1 MKTIKIMYIMKT
13 EKTKDPNVSLEEA
26 RKECETHIEIMEK
39 LNKLECYFKT
49 VCAEDYD
56 GIFYYDELVNN
67 MLRPADALQIA
78 KRQKHDEILLMIKK
92 YGQMY
97 QTVREHDDYS
107 HAPVLSDDVQVIIA
121 QRNNAQ
127 EMHTYLAYL
136 GFGEP
141 AQHII
146 VDRGDHDELMYYI
159 ERHGFV
165 PEVQKKLW
173 ERGNRDEIS
182 LHFRKHGL
190 CPELVSEYFKHNRNH
205 DDLLFIIHHYGQ
217 QHKALPDDVQVIIAQ
232 CNDTEEIRTYLS
244 YMGFGGPAQDVVVS
258 RGNHDELMYYIER
271 HGFVPEVQKKLWAR
285 GNKEEISLHL
295 LKHGLCSELE
305 AELLD
310 DGNPENFKF
319 WVSRRYLSE
328 ERQKKLLESGS
339 SEIFYAYIARHD
351 FSYCF
356 EELLIEKRST
366 QEIMD
371 YISMK
376 HRLNCDGVRKLL
388 ERGDHNL
395 IMHYISFLEWP
406 HTDPFIRE
414 FNLSGRKNDEELIA
428 AYKRQG
434 GYAYLDFQ
442 KSLIEKGDASAFA
455 YSLDGRLDPGTEKF
469 LAQKGSHDIVMAY
482 IERYPL
488 EMYALREFFN
498 RNNSEEAVFYCQKW
512 Q

>member
-26 RKECETHIEIMEK
+26 RKECETHIKIMEK
-39 LNKLECYFKT
+39 LNKLDCHFERME
-49 VCAEDYD
+49 AEDSE
-56 GIFYYDELVNN
+56 GIFYYDNLICHEL
-67 MLRPADALQIA
+67 PAAEALEIA
-78 KRQKHDEILLMIKK
+78 RRQNHDEILLMIQK
-92 YGQMY
+92 YGKMY
-97 QTVREHDDYS
+97 QYIKGYNKSSYT
-107 HAPVLSDDVQVIIA
+107 PVLSYDVQVIIA

-127 EMHTYLAYL
+127 EMHAYLAYL

-232 CNDTEEIRTYLS
+232 RNDSEEMCAYLS

-388 ERGDHNL
+388 EKGDHNL

-434 GYAYLDFQ
+434 SYAYLDFQ
-442 KSLIEKGDASAFA
+442 KSLIEKGDAYAFA
-455 YSLDGRLDPGTEKF
+455 CSLDGRLDPETEKF

-498 RNNSEEAVFYCQKW
+498 RNNSEEAAFYCQKW

>member
-1 MKTIKIMYIMKT
+1 MKT
-13 EKTKDPNVSLEEA
+13 EKTKGPNVSLEEA
-26 RKECETHIEIMEK
+26 RKECETHIKIMERLAK
-39 LNKLECYFKT
+39 LDCHFERME
-49 VCAEDYD
+49 AEDSE
-56 GIFYYDELVNN
+56 GIFYYDNLICHEL
-67 MLRPADALQIA
+67 PAAEALEIA
-78 KRQKHDEILLMIKK
+78 QRQNHDEILLMIQQYSK
-92 YGQMY
+92 MY
-97 QTVREHDDYS
+97 QYIKGYNKSSYT
-107 HAPVLSDDVQVIIA
+107 PVLSYDVQVIIA

-127 EMHTYLAYL
+127 EMHTYLSYL

-258 RGNHDELMYYIER
+258 RGDHDELMYYIER

-406 HTDPFIRE
+406 YTDSFIGE
-414 FNLSGRKNDEELIA
+414 FYASGRENDEELVA
-428 AYKRQG
+428 VHQKLNH
-434 GYAYLDFQ
+434 YAYLDFQ
-442 KSLIEKGDASAFA
+442 KKLIENGDVSAFVC
-455 YSLDGRLDPGTEKF
+455 SLDKRLDPETEKF
-469 LAQKGSHDIVMAY
+469 LVIKGSHDIVMAY
-482 IERYPL
+482 IKRYPL

-498 RNNSEEAVFYCQKW
+498 RNNSEEAAFYCQKW

>member
-26 RKECETHIEIMEK
+26 RKECETHIEIMEE
-39 LNKLECYFKT
+39 LNKLKCYFKT
-49 VCAEDYD
+49 VCVEDYD
-56 GIFYYDELVNN
+56 GIFYCDELVNN

-146 VDRGDHDELMYYI
+146 VDRGD
-159 ERHGFV
+159 
-165 PEVQKKLW
+165 
-173 ERGNRDEIS
+173 
-182 LHFRKHGL
+182 
-190 CPELVSEYFKHNRNH
+190 
-205 DDLLFIIHHYGQ
+205 
-217 QHKALPDDVQVIIAQ
+217 
-232 CNDTEEIRTYLS
+232 
-244 YMGFGGPAQDVVVS
+244 
-258 RGNHDELMYYIER
+258 HDELMYYIER

-442 KSLIEKGDASAFA
+442 KSLIEKGDAYAFA
-455 YSLDGRLDPGTEKF
+455 CSLDGRLDPETEKF
-469 LAQKGSHDIVMAY
+469 LAQKGSHDIVMVY

-498 RNNSEEAVFYCQKW
+498 RNNSEEAAFYCQKW